1 MRIHPSCSSVRTLY
15 CIIPCSG
22 VLHHPIFSS
31 TRIQKMSIVS
41 PYFSLLDVFSLSGVF
56 KAINSTV
63 GGILSLGELLD
74 MAGKLEMFLT
84 EEEGSRIF
92 ALMDIDNDE
101 KVSRTSVSYVV
112 CVMSLSLSSWSHEH
126 FSVWAL
132 DGAYGC
138 T

>member
-1 MRIHPSCSSVRTLY
+1 
-15 CIIPCSG
+15 
-22 VLHHPIFSS
+22 
-31 TRIQKMSIVS
+31 
-41 PYFSLLDVFSLSGVF
+41 
-56 KAINSTV
+56 V

-101 KVSRTSVSYVV
+101 KVSRASVSYVG
-112 CVMSLSLSSWSHEH
+112 CVMSLFLSSWSYKG
-126 FSVWAL
+126 FLAWAL
-132 DGAYGC
+132 DGAHGC